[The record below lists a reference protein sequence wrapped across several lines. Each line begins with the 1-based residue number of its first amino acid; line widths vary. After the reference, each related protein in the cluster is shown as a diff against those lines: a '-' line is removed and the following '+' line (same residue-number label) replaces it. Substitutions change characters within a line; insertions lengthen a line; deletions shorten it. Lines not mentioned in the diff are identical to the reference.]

1 MTMRRVLLATS
12 TALTLAGC
20 VSVDVERLET
30 RGGAV
35 CAAGLSPTPVAHL
48 YFGRYIGGTLGV
60 SDTDWQDFVDH
71 EITPRF
77 PDGLSVADVSG
88 QWRGPDGVIVRE
100 PSKSVMVVLSGAESD
115 STSLDAIRTAYVE
128 RFDQDAVMLIQQTA
142 CVGF

>member
-1 MTMRRVLLATS
+1 M
-12 TALTLAGC
+12 
-20 VSVDVERLET
+20 
-30 RGGAV
+30 
-35 CAAGLSPTPVAHL
+35 
-48 YFGRYIGGTLGV
+48 GV
-60 SDTDWQDFVDH
+60 SDTEWQDFVDA

-100 PSKSVMVVLSGAESD
+100 PSKTVMVVLTGAE
-115 STSLDAIRTAYVE
+115 TEQASLDAIRTAYVE

>member
-1 MTMRRVLLATS
+1 MIRAVIG
-12 TALTLAGC
+12 LAGSLALGAC
-20 VSVDVERLET
+20 VSVDVERVEA
-30 RGGAV
+30 RGSAA

-48 YFGRYIGGTLGV
+48 YFGRFIGGSMGV
-60 SDTDWQDFVDH
+60 SDTEWQDFVDA

-100 PSKSVMVVLSGAESD
+100 PSKTVMVVLTGAE
-115 STSLDAIRTAYVE
+115 TEQASLDAIRTAYVE

>member
-1 MTMRRVLLATS
+1 MAKRLGSIIVVLM
-12 TALTLAGC
+12 LAGC

-30 RGGAV
+30 RGDAV

-60 SDTDWQDFVDH
+60 SDADWQDFVDR

-77 PDGLSVADVSG
+77 PNGLSVADVSG

-115 STSLDAIRTAYVE
+115 PAALDAIRTAYVD
-128 RFDQDAVMLIQQTA
+128 RFDQDAVMLIQQTV